1 LSAPYLGQ
9 NSRVKIFASVVLF
22 FHMCVNVIF
31 VEKIKLPLVILSWI
45 QGFSATGEVIKSFVC
60 KNKNTK
66 D

>member
-1 LSAPYLGQ
+1 MKDFIPT
-9 NSRVKIFASVVLF
+9 
-22 FHMCVNVIF
+22 
-31 VEKIKLPLVILSWI
+31 WI